1 MPNKPKRLGRTRKSD
16 RIPKYYS
23 LSRRVLNSHLL
34 DSPEY
39 KKCLKKGLPFF
50 SESQLNTLEKKYNNG
65 ITWEEIDTELSK
77 KAIIF
82 NKATFRKYI
91 REKNIPYSTGYKT
104 YDKGRMAIYPANIIK
119 HINFTQYFYKVAD
132 DKQIIKLLE
141 LLKSITING
150 KEAVESK
157 LLDTGNVFSAIIDYI
172 RDISINVVDI
182 DEVIQDVFR
191 DDPDFVNELIMD
203 LQDLRNTFWKK
214 FYQITEKLKK
224 YEMSGITIEESE
236 AQNEKFTD

>member
-39 KKCLKKGLPFF
+39 KKCLKKGRPFF
-50 SESQLNTLEKKYNNG
+50 SKSQLNRLEKKYDNG
-65 ITWEEIDTELSK
+65 ITWKEIDTELSK
-77 KAIIF
+77 KGMIF

-91 REKNIPYSTGYKT
+91 REKNIPHSIGYKT
-104 YDKGRMAIYPANIIK
+104 YEKGREAIYPSKVIE
-119 HINFTQYFYKVAD
+119 HINFTQYFYRVAD

-141 LLKSITING
+141 LLISITING

-157 LLDTGNVFSAIIDYI
+157 LLDTGNMFSAVKDYI
-172 RDISINVVDI
+172 SDMSTEGEDIC
-182 DEVIQDVFR
+182 EAIQDVFR
-191 DDPDFVNELIMD
+191 DDPDFANELIRD
-203 LQDLRNTFWKK
+203 LEDLHDTFWKK
-214 FYQITEKLKK
+214 YNQITEKLKSTK
-224 YEMSGITIEESE
+224 CQE
-236 AQNEKFTD
+236 

>member
-16 RIPKYYS
+16 RIPEHYS
-23 LSRRVLNSHLL
+23 LSRRGLNSLLL

-50 SESQLNTLEKKYNNG
+50 SKSQLKRLQNKYHKG
-65 ITWEEIDTELSK
+65 ITWKEIDTELSK
-77 KAIIF
+77 KGMIF

-91 REKNIPYSTGYKT
+91 REKNIPHSIGYKT
-104 YDKGRMAIYPANIIK
+104 YEKGREAIYPPKVIE
-119 HINFTQYFYKVAD
+119 HINFTQYFYRVAD

-141 LLKSITING
+141 LLTSITING

-157 LLDTGNVFSAIIDYI
+157 LLDTGNIFSAVKDYI
-172 RDISINVVDI
+172 SDMSTEGEDIC
-182 DEVIQDVFR
+182 EAIQDVFR
-191 DDPDFVNELIMD
+191 DDPDFADELIRD
-203 LQDLRNTFWKK
+203 LQNLHDTFWKK
-214 FYQITEKLKK
+214 YDQITEKLKK
-224 YEMSGITIEESE
+224 YEVPGITIEESK